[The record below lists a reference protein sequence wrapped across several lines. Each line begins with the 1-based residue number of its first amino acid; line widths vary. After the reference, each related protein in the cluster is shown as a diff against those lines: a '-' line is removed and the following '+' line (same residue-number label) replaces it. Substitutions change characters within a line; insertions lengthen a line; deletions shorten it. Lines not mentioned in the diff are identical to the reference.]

1 MSIYDVIGE
10 DLKNDRQFINMTVG
24 IVTNLEDPEGLG
36 RIKVKLT
43 NRSTSDYETDWIR
56 VLTPM
61 AGNTWGMFFLPE
73 VGDEVLVGFC
83 DGDLCKPYV
92 LGSLWSKERTLPD
105 SITVKES
112 APENDIRMIK
122 TRSGH
127 TLLFGDKEGEEN
139 IQIVTKSG
147 INLNMS
153 DKDNLIVIGD
163 KDSKNLLKIDINSG
177 LISIISDSKIEVGAK
192 NSKLV
197 LDGQGNSIN
206 LECGGNVSIKGQQ
219 VSIEGNSS
227 AVLKSN
233 GQVSVESSGT
243 LGVEG
248 KIVKIN

>member
-10 DLKNDRQFINMTVG
+10 DLKNDRQFVNMTIG
-24 IVTNLEDPEGLG
+24 IVSNLEDPEGLG

-43 NRSTSDYETDWIR
+43 NRSNSDYETDWIR

-61 AGNTWGMFFLPE
+61 AGNAWGMFFLPE
-73 VGDEVLVGFC
+73 INDEVLVGFC

-92 LGSLWSKERTLPD
+92 LGSLWSKEKTLPE
-105 SITVKES
+105 SITVKDG
-112 APENDIRMIK
+112 APDNDIRMIK
-122 TRSGH
+122 TKSGH

-163 KDSKNLLKIDINSG
+163 KDNQNLLKIDINSG
-177 LISIISDSKIEVGAK
+177 LISIMSNSKIEIGSK
-192 NSKLV
+192 SSKLT
-197 LDGQGNSIN
+197 LDGQDPSIN
-206 LECGGNVSIKGQQ
+206 LECNGSVSIKGQQ

-227 AVLKSN
+227 VAVKASSQLSLESN
-233 GQVSVESSGT
+233 GSV
-243 LGVEG
+243 GVKG
-248 KIVKIN
+248 SIVKMN